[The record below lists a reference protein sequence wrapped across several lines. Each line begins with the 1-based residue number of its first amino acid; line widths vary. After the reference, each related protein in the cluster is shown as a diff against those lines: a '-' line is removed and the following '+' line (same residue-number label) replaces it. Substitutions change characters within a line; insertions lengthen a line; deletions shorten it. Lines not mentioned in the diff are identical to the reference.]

1 MKLTIKIL
9 LFVMLSHFAF
19 GQAKMRELKE
29 LINKDED
36 AIKLIMAWK
45 NAAKNKIQILAN
57 DSLRSNE
64 ALFNTQISTRSPM
77 GAIVFHT
84 GGILIDNGWIRIY
97 GSGSEKLNRNL
108 PNWNKGKTFQN
119 FGDKPGYLI
128 IADDAVG
135 GFFLL
140 NGGDLGNDLGKIY
153 YLSPDNNEYEQLD
166 LTYTEFIN
174 FCFSGNIDVFYR
186 DLRWKNWEDDFK
198 KLSANEAFIFYPYL
212 WTKEGRDINKVEKNK
227 ASIEEIYTLRTRQL

>member
-1 MKLTIKIL
+1 
-9 LFVMLSHFAF
+9 ML
-19 GQAKMRELKE
+19 Q
-29 LINKDED
+29 
-36 AIKLIMAWK
+36 
-45 NAAKNKIQILAN
+45 KNKIQILAN

-186 DLRWKNWEDDFK
+186 DLRWKNWGNDFK

-212 WTKEGRDINKVEKNK
+212 WTKEGSDINKVEKNK
-227 ASIEEIYTLRTRQL
+227 ASMEEIYILRTQQL

>member
-1 MKLTIKIL
+1 MKLTIKTL

-64 ALFNTQISTRSPM
+64 ALFNTQVSTLSPM

-174 FCFSGNIDVFYR
+174 FCFSGNIDVLYR

-227 ASIEEIYTLRTRQL
+227 ASMEEIYTLRTQQL

>member
-1 MKLTIKIL
+1 MKLTIKTL

-36 AIKLIMAWK
+36 GIKLIMAWK
-45 NAAKNKIQILAN
+45 NAAKNRIQILAN

-186 DLRWKNWEDDFK
+186 DLRWKNWGDDFK

-227 ASIEEIYTLRTRQL
+227 ASMEEIYTLRTQQL

>member
-1 MKLTIKIL
+1 MKLTIKTL

-135 GFFLL
+135 QQV
-140 NGGDLGNDLGKIY
+140 I
-153 YLSPDNNEYEQLD
+153 Q
-166 LTYTEFIN
+166 
-174 FCFSGNIDVFYR
+174 
-186 DLRWKNWEDDFK
+186 
-198 KLSANEAFIFYPYL
+198 
-212 WTKEGRDINKVEKNK
+212 
-227 ASIEEIYTLRTRQL
+227 

>member
-1 MKLTIKIL
+1 MKLTIKTL
-9 LFVMLSHFAF
+9 LFDMLSHFAF

-64 ALFNTQISTRSPM
+64 ALFNTKVSTLSPM

-174 FCFSGNIDVFYR
+174 FCFSGNIDVLYR

-227 ASIEEIYTLRTRQL
+227 ASMEEIYTLRTQQL

>member
-1 MKLTIKIL
+1 MKSTIKIL

-19 GQAKMRELKE
+19 GQAKMRQLNE

-36 AIKLIMAWK
+36 AIKLIMAWR

-57 DSLRSNE
+57 DSLRSKE

-108 PNWNKGKTFQN
+108 PDWNKGKTFQN

-174 FCFSGNIDVFYR
+174 FCFSGNIDLFYK
-186 DLRWKNWEDDFK
+186 DLRWKKWEDDFK
-198 KLSANEAFIFYPYL
+198 ELSTNEAFMFYPYL

-227 ASIEEIYTLRTRQL
+227 ASIDEIYTRRIQK

>member
-1 MKLTIKIL
+1 MKLTIKTL

-140 NGGDLGNDLGKIY
+140 NGGD
-153 YLSPDNNEYEQLD
+153 
-166 LTYTEFIN
+166 
-174 FCFSGNIDVFYR
+174 
-186 DLRWKNWEDDFK
+186 
-198 KLSANEAFIFYPYL
+198 
-212 WTKEGRDINKVEKNK
+212 
-227 ASIEEIYTLRTRQL
+227 

>member
-1 MKLTIKIL
+1 
-9 LFVMLSHFAF
+9 
-19 GQAKMRELKE
+19 MRELKE

-45 NAAKNKIQILAN
+45 NAAKNRIQILEN

-64 ALFNTQISTRSPM
+64 ALFNTQVSTLSPM

-84 GGILIDNGWIRIY
+84 VGILIDNGWIGIY

-227 ASIEEIYTLRTRQL
+227 ASMEEIYTLRTQQL

>member
-97 GSGSEKLNRNL
+97 GSGSKKLNRNL

>member
-19 GQAKMRELKE
+19 GQAKMRQLNE
-29 LINKDED
+29 LIDKDED
-36 AIKLIMAWK
+36 AIKLIMAWR

-57 DSLRSNE
+57 DSLRSKE

-119 FGDKPGYLI
+119 FGDKPAYLI

-140 NGGDLGNDLGKIY
+140 NGGVLGNDLGKIY

-174 FCFSGNIDVFYR
+174 FCFSGNIDAYYK

-198 KLSANEAFIFYPYL
+198 NLSTNEAFMFYPYL
-212 WTKEGRDINKVEKNK
+212 WTKEGRDINKAEKNK
-227 ASIEEIYTLRTRQL
+227 ASMEEIYTRRIQK

>member
-1 MKLTIKIL
+1 MKSTIKIL

-19 GQAKMRELKE
+19 GQAKMRQLNE

-36 AIKLIMAWK
+36 AIKLIMAWR

-57 DSLRSNE
+57 DSLRSKE

-108 PNWNKGKTFQN
+108 PDWNKGKTFQN

-153 YLSPDNNEYEQLD
+153 YLSLDNNEYEQLD

-174 FCFSGNIDVFYR
+174 FCFSGNIDLFYR
-186 DLRWKNWEDDFK
+186 DLRWKKWEDDFK
-198 KLSANEAFIFYPYL
+198 ELSTNEAFMFYPYL

-227 ASIEEIYTLRTRQL
+227 ASIDEIYTRRIQK

>member
-1 MKLTIKIL
+1 
-9 LFVMLSHFAF
+9 
-19 GQAKMRELKE
+19 
-29 LINKDED
+29 
-36 AIKLIMAWK
+36 
-45 NAAKNKIQILAN
+45 
-57 DSLRSNE
+57 
-64 ALFNTQISTRSPM
+64 M

-108 PNWNKGKTFQN
+108 PDWNKGKTFQN

-166 LTYTEFIN
+166 LTYTEFVN
-174 FCFSGNIDVFYR
+174 FCFSGNIDLFYR
-186 DLRWKNWEDDFK
+186 DLRWKKWEDDFK
-198 KLSANEAFIFYPYL
+198 ELSTNEAFMFYPYL

-227 ASIEEIYTLRTRQL
+227 ASIDEIYTRRIQK

>member
-1 MKLTIKIL
+1 MKLTIKTL

-45 NAAKNKIQILAN
+45 NAAKNRIQILAN

-128 IADDAVG
+128 IADDVVG

-186 DLRWKNWEDDFK
+186 DLRWKNWGDDFK

-227 ASIEEIYTLRTRQL
+227 ASMEEIYTLRTQQL

>member
-1 MKLTIKIL
+1 
-9 LFVMLSHFAF
+9 MLSHFAF
-19 GQAKMRELKE
+19 GQAKMRQLNE

-36 AIKLIMAWK
+36 AIKLIMAWRS
-45 NAAKNKIQILAN
+45 AAKNKIQILAN

-108 PNWNKGKTFQN
+108 PDWNKGKTFQN

-166 LTYTEFIN
+166 LTYTEFVN
-174 FCFSGNIDVFYR
+174 FCFSGNIDLFYR
-186 DLRWKNWEDDFK
+186 DLRWKKWEDDFK
-198 KLSANEAFIFYPYL
+198 ELSTNEAFMFYPYL

-227 ASIEEIYTLRTRQL
+227 ASIDEIYTRRIQK

>member
-1 MKLTIKIL
+1 MKLTIKTL

-45 NAAKNKIQILAN
+45 NAAKNRIQILEN

-64 ALFNTQISTRSPM
+64 ALFNTQVSTLSPM

-174 FCFSGNIDVFYR
+174 FCFSGNIDVLYR

-227 ASIEEIYTLRTRQL
+227 ASMEEIYTLRTQQL

>member
-1 MKLTIKIL
+1 
-9 LFVMLSHFAF
+9 MLSHFAF

-64 ALFNTQISTRSPM
+64 ALFNTKVSTLSPM

-174 FCFSGNIDVFYR
+174 FCFSGNIDVLYR

-227 ASIEEIYTLRTRQL
+227 ASMEEIYTLRTQQL

>member
-1 MKLTIKIL
+1 MKSTIKIL

-19 GQAKMRELKE
+19 GQAKMRQLNE

-36 AIKLIMAWK
+36 AIKLIMAWR

-108 PNWNKGKTFQN
+108 PDWNKGKTFQN

-174 FCFSGNIDVFYR
+174 FCFSGNIDLFYR
-186 DLRWKNWEDDFK
+186 DLRWKKWEDDFK
-198 KLSANEAFIFYPYL
+198 ELSTNEAFMLYPYL

-227 ASIEEIYTLRTRQL
+227 ASIDEIYTRRIQK

>member
-9 LFVMLSHFAF
+9 LFVMLSHFSF
-19 GQAKMRELKE
+19 GQAKMRQLNE

-36 AIKLIMAWK
+36 AIKLIMVWR
-45 NAAKNKIQILAN
+45 NAAKNKIQILEN

-84 GGILIDNGWIRIY
+84 GGILIDDGWIRIY

-108 PNWNKGKTFQN
+108 PNWNKGKTFEN
-119 FGDKPGYLI
+119 FGNKPGYLI

-153 YLSPDNNEYEQLD
+153 YLSPDHNEYEQLD

-198 KLSANEAFIFYPYL
+198 KLNANEAFMFYPYL
-212 WTKEGRDINKVEKNK
+212 WTKEGRDINKVKKNK
-227 ASIEEIYTLRTRQL
+227 ASMEEIYIWRIQK